1 MAFNPPL
8 LAGGL
13 PMGIAGEVYCLS
25 RAHMTFTLEGP
36 GMPKLKADGRVYLT
50 TVRMCFVPDLS
61 TPAFCAFDIP
71 LQGLSEEEFKQ
82 PIFGANYLTGKVA
95 PVPGRGLP
103 SLATFKLTFNHGG
116 FSTFLRL
123 FFGVME
129 HYRIR
134 DLVARRTW
142 MDTRA
147 QAFISESSAFVDPS
161 DPSVLYL
168 SQPESGQAYQ
178 CVYAPPGATVS
189 VFPGSGIGHGGSAP
203 ATVVA
208 LPPAPVAPVYS
219 HNSYG
224 GSAVVA
230 APTHVAPQQHLGSG
244 GGGERMMMPQA
255 AGAYPTGY

>member
-25 RAHMTFTLEGP
+25 RAHMTFSLEAP
-36 GMPKLKADGRVYLT
+36 GMPKLKSDGRVYLT
-50 TVRMCFVPDLS
+50 TVRMCFVPDVS

-147 QAFISESSAFVDPS
+147 QTFISESSAFVDPS

-168 SQPESGQAYQ
+168 SQPAEAQSAGAYQ
-178 CVYAPPGATVS
+178 CVYAPPGATVT
-189 VFPGSGIGHGGSAP
+189 VFPGGGSGSMGP

-208 LPPAPVAPVYS
+208 LPPAPAPAAPVY
-219 HNSYG
+219 
-224 GSAVVA
+224 
-230 APTHVAPQQHLGSG
+230 APSGPAPMYAPARLNPGAGMVMSQASG
-244 GGGERMMMPQA
+244 G
-255 AGAYPTGY
+255 YPTAY